1 MGITEDDRY
10 DTDTDTG
17 IAASPAMP
25 TPFEGGPVANTDGTQ
40 PPEPPR
46 SFTDPLS
53 GLVTG
58 GKPEFTVRRDRDDS
72 VDVRIADPVEP
83 DPDMV
88 REMVDATLAA
98 EERDRGSGAGD
109 DSGTAAE
116 ADSGEQSPPAGVY
129 PRQQRA
135 WPARSQLLPP
145 MLRLRQRS
153 SEEEGEAKPRKRPQA
168 FRKPSSGSAGLAVA
182 LVLLVL
188 FIVIAIQFLASFF
201 GSISSLFG

>member
-1 MGITEDDRY
+1 M
-10 DTDTDTG
+10 
-17 IAASPAMP
+17 
-25 TPFEGGPVANTDGTQ
+25 ANTDGTQ
-40 PPEPPR
+40 APEPPR

-53 GLVTG
+53 GLVAG
-58 GKPEFTVRRDRDDS
+58 GKPQFKVESDRYDSGEF
-72 VDVRIADPVEP
+72 RIADPVEP

-88 REMVDATLAA
+88 REMVNATLAA
-98 EERDRGSGAGD
+98 EEGGRAPGAGD
-109 DSGTAAE
+109 DSAAAE
-116 ADSGEQSPPAGVY
+116 EDADSGQQSPPAGVY

-145 MLRLRQRS
+145 MLRLRQRAS
-153 SEEEGEAKPRKRPQA
+153 AEEGDSKPRKRPQT

-201 GSISSLFG
+201 GSISGLFS